1 VGHKADKSFF
11 LRKREW
17 SKRKDEILRCY
28 LPPYLRKVAKLG
40 RPIFIVDA
48 FAGRGMFEDGT
59 PGSPVIICQCVKAA
73 LDKGLSVT
81 VSVVCV
87 EPNEELFAGLK
98 KTISEF
104 SFATP
109 RQGRFQECITDF
121 EKQARDHSTFLYV
134 DPWTVEGLKW
144 RYLDRIF
151 QHLTNSGTSIEILL
165 NFQADIF
172 ARMGLSALRLAT
184 PELDPGVGDSDE
196 IDAPMAESPSIER
209 LNDFAGG
216 NWWQQILQ
224 SSIDYPGKLQ
234 RLTNG
239 ICEQLKG
246 RFREVCQH
254 AIKAKPHHT
263 VPKYFLIFASRHPD
277 ALRLMN
283 DQMVKSRNALAELA
297 KPKEPTLF
305 ETRSTDLVPDADRL
319 SSLIPKHC
327 AQPTRRRDVI
337 LNVIREN
344 FCEYSVRQI
353 RGYIETMLKDGR
365 LTSETGRAKI
375 NDNTKIHVAARP
387 CRPRN

>member
-151 QHLTNSGTSIEILL
+151 QHLTSSGTSIEILL

-184 PELDPGVGDSDE
+184 PELDPGIGDSDE

-246 RFREVCQH
+246 H
-254 AIKAKPHHT
+254 D
-263 VPKYFLIFASRHPD
+263 S
-277 ALRLMN
+277 
-283 DQMVKSRNALAELA
+283 VKSANMRLRRSH
-297 KPKEPTLF
+297 TILF
-305 ETRSTDLVPDADRL
+305 RSI
-319 SSLIPKHC
+319 S
-327 AQPTRRRDVI
+327 
-337 LNVIREN
+337 
-344 FCEYSVRQI
+344 
-353 RGYIETMLKDGR
+353 
-365 LTSETGRAKI
+365 
-375 NDNTKIHVAARP
+375 
-387 CRPRN
+387 